1 MTYTFKLSRR
11 LARLRC
17 GAMLATAL
25 LSVSCA
31 PDGPSG
37 PGDFSSPNAVVD
49 ITPEAAAVGVQRSVQ
64 FAASTSMDQQLTP
77 SVKGGKGKGR
87 GRGNQG
93 EGGVSVEPL
102 SVTLKP
108 KTVQRFTATQ
118 TLTDG
123 SSVQPTIRWSAKGG
137 TIDSTGLYTAGSIPG
152 QYRVIALTSDGLADT
167 AVATVVDETPV
178 VDRVVL
184 TPETATLESGSTQ
197 RFTASGKAS
206 DGSSVSITPT
216 YTSKG
221 GTITAEGLYTAGL
234 TAGNYRVIA
243 TDPLSGLADTSTV
256 TITAPSPTLQAVVLT
271 PASVSLVAGSSQQ
284 FAAAGKMSD
293 GSTVPIT
300 ATFAATGGTIT
311 PGGLYT
317 AGATTGSFRV
327 VATQT
332 EAMLADTAAVS
343 ISGSSPSPS
352 PVPST
357 GTTYFLADAE
367 SGTVSPP
374 WVYWGV
380 YGNDAPTPVSSTNR
394 ARNGSRSFRF
404 ETDSCAGHASCSSF
418 LTTNKP
424 QVSMGCAQGNF
435 CSGWYSAYLYVDAG
449 WTESSWDAV
458 FNFMASL
465 PQIDPIGHVG
475 LNFHDG
481 VLQLYWNMKNCQ
493 VGHYVCPNIS
503 GYTNRN
509 GDYYMSAS
517 SPAGIV
523 PFPRSRWVHVAV
535 YYGMARTN
543 GKIQIWQDGVLIENL
558 TASTLNTLDGNM
570 RFNNSGGDIGN
581 MGVGEYHG
589 ALTEPV
595 RRLYADDFRVSSYR
609 PLP

>member
-1 MTYTFKLSRR
+1 MTLEKTQHGANILTAEGWWMGGRAVGQSRGKGQPITYTFKLSRR

-17 GAMLATAL
+17 GAILATTL

-31 PDGPSG
+31 PEGPS
-37 PGDFSSPNAVVD
+37 DFSSSSTMPD
-49 ITPEAAAVGVQRSVQ
+49 ITPEAAAVGV
-64 FAASTSMDQQLTP
+64 P
-77 SVKGGKGKGR
+77 
-87 GRGNQG
+87 
-93 EGGVSVEPL
+93 
-102 SVTLKP
+102 
-108 KTVQRFTATQ
+108 
-118 TLTDG
+118 
-123 SSVQPTIRWSAKGG
+123 
-137 TIDSTGLYTAGSIPG
+137 
-152 QYRVIALTSDGLADT
+152 
-167 AVATVVDETPV
+167 
-178 VDRVVL
+178 
-184 TPETATLESGSTQ
+184 
-197 RFTASGKAS
+197 
-206 DGSSVSITPT
+206 
-216 YTSKG
+216 
-221 GTITAEGLYTAGL
+221 
-234 TAGNYRVIA
+234 
-243 TDPLSGLADTSTV
+243 
-256 TITAPSPTLQAVVLT
+256 
-271 PASVSLVAGSSQQ
+271 
-284 FAAAGKMSD
+284 
-293 GSTVPIT
+293 
-300 ATFAATGGTIT
+300 
-311 PGGLYT
+311 
-317 AGATTGSFRV
+317 
-327 VATQT
+327 
-332 EAMLADTAAVS
+332 
-343 ISGSSPSPS
+343 
-352 PVPST
+352 

-367 SGTVSPP
+367 SGMVSPP

-380 YGNDAPTPVSSTNR
+380 YGNDAPKPVSSTNR

-570 RFNNSGGDIGN
+570 RFNNSGGDIGS

-609 PLP
+609 PIP